1 MTDNPISRNE
11 AAHRFEV
18 PLGDKIAKIDYIQS
32 NGKLNLVH
40 TEVPKKFE
48 GQGIG
53 KKLVK
58 AALDYAQETNLK
70 VIPSCP
76 FVAAYIR
83 RHPEYLE
90 IVPPEYRKKIERT

>member
-11 AAHRFEV
+11 AANRFEAQI
-18 PLGDKIAKIDYIQS
+18 GEGKIAKIDYIQS
-32 NGKLNLVH
+32 SRKLNLIH

-53 KKLVK
+53 TKLVK
-58 AALDYAQETNLK
+58 AALDYAQATNLE

-76 FVAAYIR
+76 FVAGYIR
-83 RHPEYLE
+83 RHPEYLG
-90 IVPPEYRKKIERT
+90 IVEPAYRKKID